1 MGLPAA
7 RVLHVAQRATVSVEI
22 GIDGP
27 VCRVHMHGTKLLTC
41 CLVWASATYGHDQGR
56 PVTFAH
62 IKPSQLLDVQP
73 DHPGST
79 PCAHDFVQAA
89 RPEDIRLLPDGHG
102 GGEHAAA
109 IKSGHS
115 PHSAGQLLG
124 YGSSASWQSMK
135 FYHEAQGL
143 ETDITDTTVMAGR
156 SASSI
161 RSFLTDK
168 LVPSAIAW
176 FERTLSVRPV
186 WFPKFVVHTLMCSI
200 RAIPLP
206 GVDSFG
212 TVWWRG
218 HLPRPASRFG
228 HCVYWS
234 RRQFGLL
241 SLARWVWCG
250 GF

>member
-1 MGLPAA
+1 MG
-7 RVLHVAQRATVSVEI
+7 
-22 GIDGP
+22 
-27 VCRVHMHGTKLLTC
+27 LTC

-62 IKPSQLLDVQP
+62 IKPSQLLDVQL

-186 WFPKFVVHTLMCSI
+186 GSRNLLFTPSCAVYGQSPCQAL
-200 RAIPLP
+200 
-206 GVDSFG
+206 
-212 TVWWRG
+212 TVSE
-218 HLPRPASRFG
+218 P
-228 HCVYWS
+228 
-234 RRQFGLL
+234 
-241 SLARWVWCG
+241 CG
-250 GF
+250 GVATFPAQLLDSVTVCTGPGG